1 MFRLVNA
8 RPSPYGR
15 KVAIALHEKGLPF
28 ETVFDLPWADAVET
42 RLHSPLEQLPIL
54 LVEGEE
60 PVYDSS
66 YILQWLELRFPRPAL
81 LPADVSSRLLALKL
95 QMLGERLMEIAQA
108 AIFESFRPEPGAQA
122 LERGSR
128 KIRRGLAEAE
138 RLTMAPPTGNEPV
151 HLGHIALVTTLSV
164 WEFVVEQGMSPAIDA
179 LVWRGRYASLTRLAE
194 ELERRPS
201 FIATRPQPMDVDI
214 AAEVA

>member
-1 MFRLVNA
+1 
-8 RPSPYGR
+8 
-15 KVAIALHEKGLPF
+15 
-28 ETVFDLPWADAVET
+28 
-42 RLHSPLEQLPIL
+42 
-54 LVEGEE
+54 
-60 PVYDSS
+60 
-66 YILQWLELRFPRPAL
+66 
-81 LPADVSSRLLALKL
+81 
-95 QMLGERLMEIAQA
+95 
-108 AIFESFRPEPGAQA
+108 
-122 LERGSR
+122 
-128 KIRRGLAEAE
+128 
-138 RLTMAPPTGNEPV
+138 MAPPTGNEPV

>member
-1 MFRLVNA
+1 M
-8 RPSPYGR
+8 
-15 KVAIALHEKGLPF
+15 
-28 ETVFDLPWADAVET
+28 
-42 RLHSPLEQLPIL
+42 PIL

>member
-54 LVEGEE
+54 LVEGEQ

-66 YILQWLELRFPRPAL
+66 YILQWLELRYPRPAL
-81 LPADVSSRLLALKL
+81 LPADPVSRLAALNL

-108 AIFESFRPEPGAQA
+108 AIFESFRPEPSEQA
-122 LERGSR
+122 LARGSR
-128 KIRRGLAEAE
+128 KIVRGLAEAE
-138 RLTMAPPTGNEPV
+138 RLTDLPPASNEPV
-151 HLGHIALVTTLSV
+151 HLGQIALVTTLSV
-164 WEFVVEQGMSPAIDA
+164 WEFVVEQRMSPAIDA
-179 LVWRGRYASLTRLAE
+179 LIWRGRHPSLTHLVE
-194 ELERRPS
+194 QLERRPS
-201 FIATRPQPMDVDI
+201 FVATRPQPMVVDI
-214 AAEVA
+214 AAEVG

>member
-1 MFRLVNA
+1 MLRLVNA

-15 KVAIALHEKGLPF
+15 KVAIVLHEKGLPF
-28 ETVFDLPWADAVET
+28 ETVFDLPWAEAVET

-66 YILQWLELRFPRPAL
+66 YILQWLELRYPRPAL
-81 LPADVSSRLLALKL
+81 LPQDTVARLAALKL

-108 AIFESFRPEPGAQA
+108 AIFESFRPEPSQQA

-128 KIRRGLAEAE
+128 KIVRGLAEAE
-138 RLTMAPPTGNEPV
+138 RLADAPPEHDEPL
-151 HLGHIALVTTLSV
+151 HLGQIALVTTLLV
-164 WEFVVEQGMSPAIDA
+164 WEFVVEQGMSPAMDA
-179 LVWRGRYASLTRLAE
+179 LVWRGRYPRLTRLAE
-194 ELERRPS
+194 QFELRPS
-201 FIATRPQPMDVDI
+201 FVATCPQSMAVNI
-214 AAEVA
+214 AAEVG